1 MGQAKQRGTQ
11 EQRVAHAKSK
21 IDALRP
27 EKLVC
32 GACKTAFTDFE
43 SLDTR
48 NMQGIHGIFGGI
60 CPSCGETVLAFSGEK
75 DAVAN
80 AMIAWQDTMVTEG
93 KLGMQSRDGDHISFE
108 DQEKTRR

>member
-11 EQRVAHAKSK
+11 EQRIAQAKAK

-32 GACKTAFTDFE
+32 GACKTAFNEFDA
-43 SLDTR
+43 LDTR
-48 NMQGIHGIFGGI
+48 NLPGIQAAFGGI
-60 CPSCGETVLAFSGEK
+60 CPSCGETVLSFSGEK

-80 AMIAWQDTMVTEG
+80 AMLAWQDAMENES
-93 KLGMQSRDGDHISFE
+93 KLGKQSSTGEHVPFDEQKDA
-108 DQEKTRR
+108 

>member
-11 EQRVAHAKSK
+11 EQRIEQAKAK

-32 GACKTAFTDFE
+32 GACKTAFNDFDA
-43 SLDTR
+43 LDTR
-48 NMQGIHGIFGGI
+48 NMAGIQAAFGGI
-60 CPSCGETVLAFSGEK
+60 CPSCGETVLSFSGEK

-80 AMIAWQDTMVTEG
+80 AMLAWQDAMENEG
-93 KLGMQSRDGDHISFE
+93 KLGKQSSTGEHVPFDEQKDA
-108 DQEKTRR
+108 